1 MFLRHVVVISLYS
14 MNYICKFIMREPQ
27 NPSSHSFQNN
37 TRTVSFDCLIYYD
50 LQGYSVGIFYEESK
64 LLSGN
69 DFNNVCYF
77 QVKFNLYFD
86 FFEAAELMICE

>member
-1 MFLRHVVVISLYS
+1 
-14 MNYICKFIMREPQ
+14 MREPQ

-37 TRTVSFDCLIYYD
+37 KRTVSFDCLIYYD
-50 LQGYSVGIFYEESK
+50 LQGYSVGIFYVESK

-69 DFNNVCYF
+69 DFVCYNVCYF
-77 QVKFNLYFD
+77 QVKFSLYFD

>member
-1 MFLRHVVVISLYS
+1 
-14 MNYICKFIMREPQ
+14 MREPQ

-37 TRTVSFDCLIYYD
+37 KRTVSFDCLIYYD
-50 LQGYSVGIFYEESK
+50 LQGYSVGIFYVESK

-69 DFNNVCYF
+69 DFVCYNVCYF

-86 FFEAAELMICE
+86 FFEAAELIICE

>member
-1 MFLRHVVVISLYS
+1 MISLYS

-37 TRTVSFDCLIYYD
+37 KRTVSFDCLIYYD
-50 LQGYSVGIFYEESK
+50 LLGYSVGIFYVESK

-69 DFNNVCYF
+69 DFVCYNVCYF

>member
-1 MFLRHVVVISLYS
+1 
-14 MNYICKFIMREPQ
+14 MREPQ
-27 NPSSHSFQNN
+27 NPSSRSFQNN
-37 TRTVSFDCLIYYD
+37 KRTVSFDCLIYYD
-50 LQGYSVGIFYEESK
+50 LQGYSVGIFYVESK

-69 DFNNVCYF
+69 DFVCYNVCYF

>member
-1 MFLRHVVVISLYS
+1 
-14 MNYICKFIMREPQ
+14 MREPQ

-37 TRTVSFDCLIYYD
+37 ERTVSFDCLIYYD
-50 LQGYSVGIFYEESK
+50 LQGYSVGIFYVESK

-69 DFNNVCYF
+69 DFVCYNVCYF
-77 QVKFNLYFD
+77 QVKFNLYLD

>member
-1 MFLRHVVVISLYS
+1 MISLYS

-27 NPSSHSFQNN
+27 NPSSRSFQNN
-37 TRTVSFDCLIYYD
+37 KRTVSFDCLIYYD
-50 LQGYSVGIFYEESK
+50 LQGYSVGIFYVESK

-69 DFNNVCYF
+69 DFVCYNVCYF